1 MTQDMFKSFSQVV
14 VPLVSASALFF
25 STFTL
30 ATADEVETVHLGK
43 SKVTKEQ
50 VVDLLSPSKPAY
62 KTRGLRLHKAE
73 TQSQAPEPMSG
84 PRALSLEVY
93 FEFNSAELSAEARAQ
108 LAPVG
113 EALQAKELET
123 LSFTFEGHT
132 DASGSDA
139 YNLSLSERRA
149 QSVKDFFIQSYR
161 LEPSRVNSV
170 GRGESQLIEG
180 VEANSPVN
188 RRVAIIAQ

>member
-1 MTQDMFKSFSQVV
+1 MIIDMLKSFSQFF
-14 VPLVSASALFF
+14 VPLVSASALFV

-50 VVDLLSPSKPAY
+50 VVDLLSPSKPVY

-73 TQSQAPEPMSG
+73 TQSQAPEQAGG

-93 FEFNSAELSAEARAQ
+93 FEFNSAELSSEAMAQ

-180 VEANSPVN
+180 VDANSPVN
-188 RRVAIIAQ
+188 RRVAIIAE

>member
-1 MTQDMFKSFSQVV
+1 MIIDMLKSFSQVF
-14 VPLVSASALFF
+14 VPLVSASALFV

-50 VVDLLSPSKPAY
+50 VVDLLSPSKPVY

-73 TQSQAPEPMSG
+73 TQSQAPEQAGG

-93 FEFNSAELSAEARAQ
+93 FEFNSAELSSEAMAQ

-180 VEANSPVN
+180 VDANSPVN
-188 RRVAIIAQ
+188 RRVAIIAE

>member
-1 MTQDMFKSFSQVV
+1 MIMDMLKSFSQVF
-14 VPLVSASALFF
+14 VPLVSASVLFV

-50 VVDLLSPSKPAY
+50 VVDLLSPSKPVY

-73 TQSQAPEPMSG
+73 TQSQAPEQAGG

-93 FEFNSAELSAEARAQ
+93 FEFNSAELSSEAMAQ

-180 VEANSPVN
+180 VDANSPVN
-188 RRVAIIAQ
+188 RRVAIIAE

>member
-1 MTQDMFKSFSQVV
+1 MIIDMLKSFSQVF
-14 VPLVSASALFF
+14 VPLVSASVLFV

-73 TQSQAPEPMSG
+73 TQSQAPEQAGG

-93 FEFNSAELSAEARAQ
+93 FEFNSAELSSEAMAQ

-180 VEANSPVN
+180 VDANSPVN
-188 RRVAIIAQ
+188 RRVAIIAE